1 MQIDILT
8 IKSKRNA
15 QLEFELTETLEG
27 METHLGDAE
36 LKEPINLKGTMTN
49 LGNCFILKADI
60 KTVINMKC
68 SRCAKN
74 VEYIVDIPIIERF
87 VGDKAIEAEPEED
100 EVWFF
105 EGNVIDLKDAVISSI
120 SLSMPM
126 KILCSD
132 GCKGLCPKCGQD
144 LNESD
149 CGCDM
154 TEIDPRFA
162 KLSELFKN

>member
-8 IKSKRNA
+8 IKGKRNA
-15 QLEFELTETLEG
+15 QLELNFTETLQEMG
-27 METHLGDAE
+27 THLGNLE
-36 LKEPINLKGTMTN
+36 LKEPINLKGSITN
-49 LGNCFILKADI
+49 LGNCFVLKADI
-60 KTVINMKC
+60 KTKVKMNC
-68 SRCAKN
+68 SRCMK
-74 VEYIVDIPIIERF
+74 ELEHEVDIPILERF
-87 VGDKAIEAEPEED
+87 IGDKADEVGQEDD

-105 EGNVIDLKDAVISSI
+105 EGNVIDLNDVVISNI
-120 SLSMPM
+120 SLNMPM

-132 GCKGLCPKCGQD
+132 DCKGLCPKCGQD

-149 CGCDM
+149 CGCDT